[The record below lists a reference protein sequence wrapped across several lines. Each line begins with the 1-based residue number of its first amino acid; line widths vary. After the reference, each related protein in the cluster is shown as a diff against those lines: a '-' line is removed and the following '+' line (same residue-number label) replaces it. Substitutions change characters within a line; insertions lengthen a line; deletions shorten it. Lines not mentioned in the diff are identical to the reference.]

1 MVDEP
6 KSVIRLWEVIGVDPL
21 NQVMVIYNPAV
32 KKYKD
37 VLLSTGVIVNHP
49 YYNIDYIYPIEHTE
63 KITSEELEAIKEKR
77 QNYFRLIR
85 EE

>member
-1 MVDEP
+1 MPDKP
-6 KSVIRLWEVIGVDPL
+6 KQVLRLWEVVGVDPL

-37 VLLSTGVIVNHP
+37 VLLSTGVIVKHP
-49 YYNIDYIYPIEHTE
+49 YCNVDYIYPTEHNK
-63 KITSEELEAIKEKR
+63 KITSEELEAIEKKR
-77 QNYFRLIR
+77 QNHFRLIR